1 MEEVAQEWMVARNLA
16 LKGRRRPSAELTQRL
31 GTPPV
36 ADFPWG
42 GDAAAAR
49 RALVALALADVRQCR

>member
-1 MEEVAQEWMVARNLA
+1 MPCADDNV
-16 LKGRRRPSAELTQRL
+16 AELTQRL

-42 GDAAAAR
+42 GAAAAAR
-49 RALVALALADVRQCR
+49 RALVALAFVDAQQCR